1 MRDYKLYLDD
11 ILLAIKKIEKYT
23 KGLTVKK
30 LKDDD
35 LIIDA
40 VVRNLE
46 IIGEAVKNIPSHIKE
61 KYPDIEWKKISGLR
75 DILAHEYF
83 GIDLEILWDIV
94 KNKLPELKAE
104 ITRLLKWAKIFYA
117 YTLQIS

>member
-11 ILLAIKKIEKYT
+11 ILQAIEKIEKYT
-23 KGLTVKK
+23 KGLDAVK
-30 LKDDD
+30 LKAQD
-35 LIIDA
+35 LIVDG

-46 IIGEAVKNIPSHIKE
+46 IIGEAAKNIPQDLKKKH
-61 KYPDIEWKKISGLR
+61 PDIEWRKIAGLR

-94 KNKLPELKAE
+94 KNKLPELKNKVSC
-104 ITRLLKWAKIFYA
+104 L
-117 YTLQIS
+117 